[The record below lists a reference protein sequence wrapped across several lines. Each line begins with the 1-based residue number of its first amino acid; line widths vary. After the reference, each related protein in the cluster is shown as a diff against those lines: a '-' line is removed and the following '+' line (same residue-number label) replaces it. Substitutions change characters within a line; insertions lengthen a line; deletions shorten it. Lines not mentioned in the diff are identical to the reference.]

1 MALRLASLAQG
12 KRRLVL
18 IDGNAILHRA
28 YHALPPLTNRSGEL
42 VNAVYGF
49 LRMLFKVVEN
59 LKPVYLA
66 VAFDTPHP
74 TFRHQEFVGYQAQ
87 RPVMEAELSSQIDKV
102 RGVLREM
109 GVAIFEKPGF
119 EADDILGTLAKRATD
134 YRRFKKPI
142 TTDKTGMEVVIVS
155 GDRDLMQLV
164 DKQVKMY
171 LPTKGISEAVMV
183 DEEGVEERIG
193 VRPAQIPDYK
203 GLVGDPSDNYP
214 GVAGIGPKTAVRLLA
229 EFGSLEK
236 VMGMVKEERL
246 VDKLTKGKET
256 AVLSKK
262 LAIIRS
268 DVPLNFNLERCQAP
282 EVGSEKVMAVLRSLG
297 FKSLIGKTE
306 EKAEKVKKVRKR
318 EEEQLRLL
326 D

>member
-1 MALRLASLAQG
+1 
-12 KRRLVL
+12 L

-59 LKPVYLA
+59 LKPAYLA

-119 EADDILGTLAKRATD
+119 EADDVLGTIAHRATD
-134 YRRFKKPI
+134 YHRSKKPI

-164 DKQVKMY
+164 NEKTKMY